1 MLQDVQNYLTQKW
14 DDFTSSVYTIMGY
27 GEEEGKATD
36 EIEIP
41 KEEQEIIDHVS
52 ALMFMNLQNQ
62 LTKWQITKKHRHQ
75 LSDLLSKNPEVA
87 LKVNDTQI
95 LNDIYSQARQTV
107 IDSYQVNPD
116 AFNKSF
122 DGNINT
128 LLSV

>member
-1 MLQDVQNYLTQKW
+1 MLQDVQDYITHKW
-14 DDFTSSVYTIMGY
+14 SEFANSVYDILGY
-27 GEEEGKATD
+27 GEETTKDND
-36 EIEIP
+36 EITIP
-41 KEEQEIIDHVS
+41 KEEQDIIDHVS

-62 LTKWQITKKHRHQ
+62 LTKWQVTKKHRHQ

-107 IDSYQVNPD
+107 IDAYQVNPD

>member
-1 MLQDVQNYLTQKW
+1 MLQDVQNYITQKW
-14 DDFTSSVYTIMGY
+14 SEFTNSVYNILGY
-27 GEEEGKATD
+27 GEETVEGNKTT
-36 EIEIP
+36 IP
-41 KEEQEIIDHVS
+41 KEEQDIIDHVS

-87 LKVNDTQI
+87 LKVNDTQV
-95 LNDIYSQARQTV
+95 LNDIYTQAKQTV
-107 IDSYQVNPD
+107 IDAYQVNPD
-116 AFNKSF
+116 AFSKHF